1 MGFSRQEYWS
11 GLSCPPPG
19 DLPDPGI
26 KPVSLKSHALARGF
40 FTTSATWRE
49 TSSKKS
55 PRAGPQLHLA
65 LFPYPVS
72 WKGFQ
77 IRSDQISRSV
87 VSDSL
92 RPQESQPARP
102 PCPSPTPGVHWDSR
116 PSSQWWR
123 GFSRLIETRL
133 NCEPVV
139 YTSDHHEVAVKSGG
153 FLLFSAAF
161 PVLPLVLRSKNIIH
175 ASFLCFRFPPLDFPL

>member
-65 LFPYPVS
+65 LFPYP
-72 WKGFQ
+72 
-77 IRSDQISRSV
+77 
-87 VSDSL
+87 
-92 RPQESQPARP
+92 EY
-102 PCPSPTPGVHWDSR
+102 
-116 PSSQWWR
+116 WR
-123 GFSRLIETRL
+123 GSSGLTEKRL

>member
-1 MGFSRQEYWS
+1 MVALRSQHIRENNLKKNILGWPKCSSEFFCLRVCVCVCACVCVRLVTLVVSDPLLTPWTVAHQVPLFMGFSRQEYWS

-102 PCPSPTPGVHWDSR
+102 PCPSPTPGVH
-116 PSSQWWR
+116 
-123 GFSRLIETRL
+123 
-133 NCEPVV
+133 
-139 YTSDHHEVAVKSGG
+139 
-153 FLLFSAAF
+153 
-161 PVLPLVLRSKNIIH
+161 
-175 ASFLCFRFPPLDFPL
+175 